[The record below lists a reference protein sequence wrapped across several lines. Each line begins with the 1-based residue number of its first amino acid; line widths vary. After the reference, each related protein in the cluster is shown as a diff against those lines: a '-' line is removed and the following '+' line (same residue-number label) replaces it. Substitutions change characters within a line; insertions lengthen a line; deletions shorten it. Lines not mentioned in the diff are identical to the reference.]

1 MRKIK
6 KTLSKS
12 AMKQNTKNSRY
23 KILGTYDSE
32 GNKYIDSLTWEEI
45 DAIPSIDIK
54 KSRLSAGFLQKDI
67 KNKEK

>member
-32 GNKYIDSLTWEEI
+32 GNKYVDSLTWEEI
-45 DAIPSIDIK
+45 DAIPSIGEEDC
-54 KSRLSAGFLQKDI
+54 
-67 KNKEK
+67 